1 MEIFFWYYIA
11 VGQPTHKTPNRK
23 EIKKMKN
30 RYVVSVVAGY
40 DCISN
45 TYNYKHYFF
54 DSVLLATRF
63 ANATEGATKVMDL
76 ANLPF

>member
-1 MEIFFWYYIA
+1 
-11 VGQPTHKTPNRK
+11 
-23 EIKKMKN
+23 MKN

-40 DCISN
+40 DCIN
-45 TYNYKHYFF
+45 DTYDYKHYFF
-54 DSVLLATRF
+54 DSILLATRF